1 MKKLAFVTPDLK
13 SGGSERVASRLTHL
27 FGDRYE
33 IYYIVFDDSDI
44 SYNINAELINLDLPP
59 SNNKLVKVV
68 NTFKRAAGIRRVV
81 KEKGIDAVVCF
92 TPIANRAMRFA
103 KPGCAMIGACRGY
116 GDLEQNTDDYHK
128 VIAAGAV
135 MLFNSREMQEFY
147 LENYPDDR
155 ESCVTIEN
163 LIDLERIER
172 KAQEELPPEHA
183 EFYANHRVVS
193 AVGILSRHKGHWD
206 LFKSF
211 ELLRERIPDAGLVL
225 VGHRGQ
231 YEQELREMAARNK
244 YADDILLVGYQ
255 SNPFKYISKST
266 VYALSSISEGFP
278 NALIEAMACSVPCV
292 STSCKTGAYEIMYND
307 YRLTET
313 RGGYVIADN
322 GILTPVFDGKV
333 DFDYENKSEA
343 HRVFAD
349 ALERVMTDL
358 PLADRLAASG
368 RRRAARNDES
378 AVADEYFELIEKVT
392 K

>member
-13 SGGSERVASRLTHL
+13 SGGSERVAARLTHL

-59 SNNKLVKVV
+59 SNNKLTKVV
-68 NTFKRAAGIRRVV
+68 NTFRRAAGIARVV
-81 KEKGIDAVVCF
+81 KEKQIDAVVCF

-103 KPGCAMIGACRGY
+103 KPDCAMVGACRGY
-116 GDLEQNTDDYHK
+116 GDLEQNTADYHK
-128 VIAAGAV
+128 VIAAGATL
-135 MLFNSREMQEFY
+135 LFNSREMQEFY
-147 LENYPDDR
+147 LESYPDDR
-155 ESCVTIEN
+155 ERCTTVEN
-163 LIDLERIER
+163 LLDLDRIIR
-172 KAQEELPPEHA
+172 KAGEALPDEHS
-183 EFYANHRVVS
+183 EFYASHRVVS

-206 LFKSF
+206 LFKAF
-211 ELLRERIPDAGLVL
+211 ELLRERVPDAGLVL

-231 YEQELREMAARNK
+231 YEEELKDMAARNR

-255 SNPFKYISKST
+255 SNPFRYVAKSA
-266 VYALSSISEGFP
+266 VFALSSISEGFP

-307 YRLTET
+307 YRRTET

-322 GILTPVFDGKV
+322 GILTPTFDGV
-333 DFDYENKSEA
+333 PDFDYANKSDA

-349 ALERVMTDL
+349 ALERMMTDRE
-358 PLADRLAASG
+358 LAQRLVASG
-368 RRRAARNDES
+368 RERAARNDEQ
-378 AVADEYFELIEKVT
+378 AVASQYFELIEKVT
-392 K
+392 N